1 MKVFDCA
8 NQTIKGQPSHGL
20 GDRID
25 LFRLS
30 RGASQDAQ
38 AQDAVIAVLE
48 KALDNRFIM
57 LRNASLE
64 GHPAAIPLILVGP
77 SGLTV
82 IHPSSLRGIFRA
94 KGDEWDQMDERREN
108 FRPANPNLI
117 VQAQQQAQDVEAWLK
132 SQAMRAPPPIDS
144 LLIFT
149 DPGIHVEMARPAVR
163 IVQIDAVDRFITGL
177 LQSPL
182 VLSKEE
188 VQTITT
194 MFTRSGEMDASL
206 TASPEKDVF
215 SLRDDLGKKPGQ
227 SSITDR
233 IPRGEKAVTTLNK
246 IPFSNRQWYLL
257 GCLVIVNIVILIA
270 LVLFILTS
278 YNP

>member
-1 MKVFDCA
+1 MKVIDCA
-8 NQTIKGQPSHGL
+8 SQTLKGQPSHGL

-25 LFRLS
+25 RFKLS
-30 RGASQDAQ
+30 HGTSPEVGS
-38 AQDAVIAVLE
+38 QDAVIGVLE

-57 LRNASLE
+57 LRNVSLT
-64 GHPAAIPLILVGP
+64 GRTGMIPLILVGP

-82 IHPSSLRGIFRA
+82 IHPSPLRGIYRA

-108 FRPANPNLI
+108 FRPASPNLI
-117 VQAQQQAQDVEAWLK
+117 VQAQQQTQDVETWLK
-132 SQAMRAPPPIDS
+132 SQGLQITPPIDS

-149 DPGIHVEMARPAVR
+149 DPGIHVEMSRPAAR
-163 IVQIDAVDRFITGL
+163 IVQIDAMDRFISGL
-177 LQSPL
+177 MQNQLIL
-182 VLSKEE
+182 NKDDI
-188 VQTITT
+188 QTIST
-194 MFTRSGEMDASL
+194 MFTKTSDMEAVQS
-206 TASPEKDVF
+206 SYPEKDVF
-215 SLRDDLGKKPGQ
+215 SLREDLAKKPGQ
-227 SSITDR
+227 PSLTDR

-246 IPFSNRQWYLL
+246 IPFSNRQWYLI

>member
-1 MKVFDCA
+1 MKIFDCA
-8 NQTIKGQPSHGL
+8 SQTIKGQPSHGL

-25 LFRLS
+25 LFRLG
-30 RGASQDAQ
+30 RGASQDVQ
-38 AQDAVIAVLE
+38 AQDSVIAVME

-82 IHPSSLRGIFRA
+82 IHPSSLRGIYRA
-94 KGDEWDQMDERREN
+94 KGDGWDQMDERREN
-108 FRPANPNLI
+108 FRPASPNLI

-132 SQAMRAPPPIDS
+132 SQGMRFTPPIES

-149 DPGIHVEMARPAVR
+149 DPGIHVEMTRPAVR
-163 IVQIDAVDRFITGL
+163 IVQIDAVDRFISGL

-182 VLSKEE
+182 ILSKEE
-188 VQTITT
+188 VQSITT
-194 MFTRSGEMDASL
+194 MFTRTGEMDAGL
-206 TASPEKDVF
+206 PASPERDVF
-215 SLRDDLGKKPGQ
+215 SLRDDLEKKPGQ
-227 SSITDR
+227 SSIADR